1 MSDLSFNLRAC
12 LSPAWVGRYQQY
24 QDTARQIWENKR
36 METTQFGVEQS
47 TLRSISTG
55 LDGPQHGPLCVYNEW
70 AASQI
75 GLLSKDRSRWPLLH
89 QREEFEQWHAE
100 LTKSL
105 CAHWNARSLQI
116 AALRSQAKGETVE
129 PVNAELSIAHR
140 YKLVDLFVRW
150 LRMKSEQAPVLA
162 AACLANG
169 HIPLDRKSLH
179 VLSETFG
186 GLGLR
191 GPFSMGDVHT
201 SGAYEFYQAL
211 ARAVCAEA
219 GGSPLLFD
227 VFAWNH
233 PDAQALY
240 AK

>member
-1 MSDLSFNLRAC
+1 MSDMSFNLAAC
-12 LSPAWVGRYQQY
+12 LNPVWVARYTQY
-24 QDTARQIWENKR
+24 QEAARQIWENKR

-55 LDGPQHGPLCVYNEW
+55 LDGPQHGPLSVYNEW
-70 AASQI
+70 AATQI
-75 GLLSKDRSRWPLLH
+75 GLLSKDRSRWPQLLE
-89 QREEFEQWHAE
+89 REAFELWHAE
-100 LTKSL
+100 LTQSL
-105 CAHWNARSLQI
+105 CAHWRARSLHI
-116 AALRSQAKGETVE
+116 ATLRSQSTGQPVE
-129 PVNAELSIAHR
+129 PVNADLSIAHR

-162 AACLANG
+162 QACLANG

-201 SGAYEFYQAL
+201 QGAYEFYQVL
-211 ARAVCAEA
+211 ARAVCAQA